1 MRTAIFFLW
10 RQPRCRSPPSKIF
23 ELTTNSKI
31 FGGSKMNTQFYIY
44 IGGNPV
50 EVSAEIYYTYH
61 TMARREKYQYER
73 DNAKGTYLYSNLDT
87 NEVLGE
93 EMIPSSKISKPVEH
107 EVFEKFTIEQLYIA
121 IGRLDERE
129 RDLIGA
135 LYFEGKSQSQLS
147 RETGIPQQTIS
158 YQSDKVLK
166 KLRSLM
172 DE

>member
-1 MRTAIFFLW
+1 
-10 RQPRCRSPPSKIF
+10 
-23 ELTTNSKI
+23 
-31 FGGSKMNTQFYIY
+31 MNTQFHIY

-73 DNAKGTYLYSNLDT
+73 DNANGTYLYSNLDT
-87 NEVLGE
+87 DEVLGE

-107 EVFEKFTIEQLYIA
+107 EVFEKFTIEQLYTA
-121 IGRLDERE
+121 IGKLDERE
-129 RDLIGA
+129 RDLIA
-135 LYFEGKSQSQLS
+135 TLYFEGKSQSQLS